1 MNTELAR
8 PGSARRASTSACRIE
23 LSGNPIGMS
32 MPTTCTSS
40 SARTVSTS
48 ASIVGA
54 TTTRGRGAPGTRRA
68 PTQPPGHPSTPS
80 TGTVTSI
87 GAIATADAVPG
98 TAADAVGAGCV
109 VRSPSS
115 APSTR

>member
-1 MNTELAR
+1 
-8 PGSARRASTSACRIE
+8 
-23 LSGNPIGMS
+23 

-54 TTTRGRGAPGTRRA
+54 TTTRGRGAPGTSRA

-87 GAIATADAVPG
+87 GAIATADAGPVATPDAG
-98 TAADAVGAGCV
+98 VSGPAD
-109 VRSPSS
+109 RSPSS
-115 APSTR
+115 APSTRSSVTSNSLPKE